1 MWYNSLIKKR
11 NRDRCVS
18 MKYDGLSMEERRN
31 LLEFIASRKDNID
44 AVVAQLTMA
53 LGFRS
58 KLFGSLYLRK
68 SVALY
73 YKLPRCFRG
82 CLSNEIY
89 PAVAAEFNTTVKR
102 VEKDIRTAIQSAYD
116 NGTLFRFNELT
127 GVSFI
132 SESYCPTNSEFI
144 ACISTWLHIV
154 IG

>member
-1 MWYNSLIKKR
+1 
-11 NRDRCVS
+11 

-31 LLEFIASRKDNID
+31 LLEFIANRKDNIG

-58 KLFGSLYLRK
+58 KLFGSLYLRRAI
-68 SVALY
+68 ALY
-73 YKLPRCFRG
+73 YGLSGYCRG

-144 ACISTWLHIV
+144 ACVSAWLHIV

>member
-1 MWYNSLIKKR
+1 
-11 NRDRCVS
+11 

-31 LLEFIASRKDNID
+31 LLEFIANRKDNIG

-132 SESYCPTNSEFI
+132 SESYCPTSSEFI